1 MRLFLQ
7 EPKQLVVWRSTG
19 LAHYYICRCT
29 KLALPIGQRSGTS
42 LRLTAR
48 LCLGGRQLSHLE
60 FSVRIVPHTAS
71 RQRVDTAGKHTE
83 MGQIYPESLLS
94 ARDA

>member
-42 LRLTAR
+42 LRLPAR

-60 FSVRIVPHTAS
+60 INVRIVPHTANK
-71 RQRVDTAGKHTE
+71 QKKKTTNKQTE
-83 MGQIYPESLLS
+83 MGQIYPESLLR